1 MEFTLN
7 IPDNQKA
14 MALIEFLKTLDFV
27 HLSPK
32 DNASFTLTP
41 AQINIL
47 DKASTEETISLAEFR
62 QAFKDKHGIWYPAF

>member
-14 MALIEFLKTLDFV
+14 MALIEFLKTLDLV

-32 DNASFTLTP
+32 DNASFALTS

-62 QAFKDKHGIWYPAF
+62 QGFKDKHGI